1 MRRLLLR
8 RAPLAV
14 AAVLALLA
22 IAYVALR
29 DSSTFAIQ
37 RVDVRGA
44 SGPDGPK
51 VEAAL
56 RQAAREMTTLNV
68 DGGRLHAAVRAYP
81 TVEGV
86 EVDRDLPDA
95 VTLTVVERRPV
106 AIVVAGGR
114 RVPLA
119 SDGRLLQGAT
129 PPEDVPALAIQGAP
143 GERVDD
149 ARGRRLVA
157 LAAAAPGPLRRR
169 ALRASITDKG
179 LTMTMERG
187 PDLYFGTPADLA
199 AKWKAVARV
208 LADPSAEG
216 ASYVDVR
223 VPERAA
229 AGGLAPLARADE
241 EDAPTEEVPATGV
254 PSSST
259 GA

>member
-8 RAPLAV
+8 RVPLA
-14 AAVLALLA
+14 AALLVALLA
-22 IAYVALR
+22 IAYLAFR
-29 DSSTFAIQ
+29 DASAFAI
-37 RVDVRGA
+37 RDVAVRGTT
-44 SGPDGPK
+44 GPDGPK

-68 DGGRLHAAVRAYP
+68 DAGRLRGAVRAYP

-86 EVDRDLPDA
+86 EVDRDLPHG
-95 VTLTVVERRPV
+95 VTLTVLEHRPV
-106 AIVVAGGR
+106 AVVVAGGR

-129 PPEDVPALAIQGAP
+129 PPDDVPALAIQGAP
-143 GERVDD
+143 GSRVDD
-149 ARGRRLVA
+149 PRGRRLVA

-169 ALRASITDKG
+169 AMRASITDKG

-187 PDLYFGTPADLA
+187 PDLYFGTPSDLA
-199 AKWKAVARV
+199 AKWKAAARV

-216 ASYVDVR
+216 ATYVDVR

-229 AGGLAPLARADE
+229 AGGVAPLHRPEDE
-241 EDAPTEEVPATGV
+241 AAPEQEIPATEV